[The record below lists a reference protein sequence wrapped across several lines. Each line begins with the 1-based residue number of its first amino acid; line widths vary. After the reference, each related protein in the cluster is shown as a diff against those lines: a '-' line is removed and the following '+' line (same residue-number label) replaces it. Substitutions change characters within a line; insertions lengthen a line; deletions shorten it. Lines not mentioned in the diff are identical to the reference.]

1 MLLETRQ
8 FGPIEITEDDIIKFP
23 KGILGFEELEQYVI
37 IDHADSQPFRWLQCV
52 DAPDLAFVVV
62 NPVVFYPNYRV
73 EVHAK
78 EVADIGVNDP
88 HDVEIMVVVTIP
100 TQIEKMTVNLQ
111 GPILINAHNRTAK
124 QLVLTNSEYSIQH
137 SITEQLSQVH
147 KAKEQHTVATVEFT
161 R

>member
-8 FGPIEITEDDIIKFP
+8 FGPLEISDDDIIRFP
-23 KGILGFEELEQYVI
+23 RGILGFEELVQYVI
-37 IDHADSQPFRWLQCV
+37 VDHADSQPFRWLQCV

-62 NPVVFYPNYRV
+62 NPVIFFPDYRV

-88 HDVEIMVVVTIP
+88 HDVEILVIVTIP
-100 TQIEKMTVNLQ
+100 PQIEQMAVNLQ
-111 GPILINAHNRTAK
+111 GPILISAVNRTAK
-124 QLVLTNSEYSIQH
+124 QLVLTNSEYTVQH
-137 SITEQLSQVH
+137 SITEQLSRLQRQMERH
-147 KAKEQHTVATVEFT
+147 PVAVAELT

>member
-62 NPVVFYPNYRV
+62 NPVIFYPNYRV

-78 EVADIGVNDP
+78 EVADIGVSDP

-100 TQIEKMTVNLQ
+100 TQIEKMTANLQ
-111 GPILINAHNRTAK
+111 GPILINALNRTAK

-137 SITEQLSQVH
+137 SITEQLSQVQN
-147 KAKEQHTVATVEFT
+147 AKEQHPVATVEFM

>member
-8 FGPIEITEDDIIKFP
+8 FGSIEITENDIIRFP

-52 DAPDLAFVVV
+52 DTPDLAFVVV
-62 NPVVFYPNYRV
+62 NPVIFFPDYRV

-78 EVADIGVNDP
+78 EVGDIGVHDP
-88 HDVEIMVVVTIP
+88 HDVEILTIVTIP
-100 TQIEKMTVNLQ
+100 SQIEQMAVNLQ
-111 GPILINAHNRTAK
+111 GPILINAINRTGK
-124 QLVLTNSEYSIQH
+124 QLVLTNGEYTVQH
-137 SITEQLSQVH
+137 SITEQLSRMQ
-147 KAKEQHTVATVEFT
+147 KPKERNPAAIVELT

>member
-8 FGPIEITEDDIIKFP
+8 FGSIEITEEDIIRFP
-23 KGILGFEELEQYVI
+23 KGILGFESLEQYVI

-62 NPVVFYPNYRV
+62 NPVIFFPNYRV

-78 EVADIGVNDP
+78 EVADIDVEDP
-88 HDVEIMVVVTIP
+88 HDVEILVIVTIP
-100 TQIEKMTVNLQ
+100 QQIENMGINLQ
-111 GPILINAHNRTAK
+111 GPILINMASRMAK
-124 QLVLTNSEYSIQH
+124 QLVLTSSEYTVQH
-137 SITEQLSQVH
+137 SITEQLSHIQ
-147 KAKEQHTVATVEFT
+147 KLKEQHPVATVELT

>member
-8 FGPIEITEDDIIKFP
+8 FGPMEITDDDIIRFP
-23 KGILGFEELEQYVI
+23 KGILGFEELEKYVI

-62 NPVVFYPNYRV
+62 NPVIFFPDYRV

-78 EVADIGVNDP
+78 EVADIGVDDP
-88 HDVEIMVVVTIP
+88 HNVEILVIVTIP
-100 TQIEKMTVNLQ
+100 PQIEQMAANLQ
-111 GPILINAHNRTAK
+111 GPILINAANRTAK
-124 QLVLTNSEYSIQH
+124 QLVLTNSEYSVQH
-137 SITEQLSQVH
+137 SITEQLSHIQ
-147 KAKEQHTVATVEFT
+147 KLKERHPVAIVELT